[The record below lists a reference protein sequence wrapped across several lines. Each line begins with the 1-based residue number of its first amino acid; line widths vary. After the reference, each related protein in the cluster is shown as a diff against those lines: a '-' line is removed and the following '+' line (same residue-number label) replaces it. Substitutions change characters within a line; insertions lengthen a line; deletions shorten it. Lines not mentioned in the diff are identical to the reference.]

1 MNVQFRDVRYTI
13 PFLIQ
18 AWLFLTPIVYPSS
31 SIPEPWRTVYGIN
44 PMAGVVEGFR
54 WALLGTDTA
63 PGPMIVVSAAVALV
77 LFISGAFY
85 FRRME
90 QSFADVL

>member
-1 MNVQFRDVRYTI
+1 
-13 PFLIQ
+13 
-18 AWLFLTPIVYPSS
+18 
-31 SIPEPWRTVYGIN
+31 
-44 PMAGVVEGFR
+44 
-54 WALLGTDTA
+54 
-63 PGPMIVVSAAVALV
+63 MIVVSAAVALV